1 VTSLL
6 ELNGLSKRF
15 GGVVA
20 VDHLNLT
27 IATAEL
33 LCVIG
38 PNGCGKTTLF
48 NLISGEIA
56 SDEGRVVFSG
66 KNLCGLKPFEVAR
79 RGIVRKFQVPSV
91 FDDMSVGENLTI
103 SCHIQGMTA
112 KQIKTGI
119 DQKLMEVGLAR
130 SRDEMA
136 GNLSHGQKQWLE
148 IAMVLATSPALLL
161 LDEPTAGMTRAET
174 AKTVELIKS
183 IHQRRQMAMI
193 VIEHD
198 MKFVEALGSRVA
210 AMMAGQII
218 TTGAY
223 EKVANDPRVKEAY
236 LGASAT

>member
-1 VTSLL
+1 MTCLL

-20 VDHLNLT
+20 VDQLNLT
-27 IATAEL
+27 IAPAEL

-48 NLISGEIA
+48 NLVSGEIA
-56 SDEGRVVFSG
+56 ADEGSVVFDG
-66 KNLCGLKPFEVAR
+66 QNLCGLEPFAVAR

-91 FDDMSVGENLTI
+91 FDDMRVGENLAVA
-103 SCHIQGMTA
+103 CHAQGMKA
-112 KQIKTGI
+112 ARIKSGI
-119 DQKLMEVGLAR
+119 DKKLQEVGLSGHR
-130 SRDEMA
+130 GELA

-148 IAMVLATSPALLL
+148 IAMVLATNPALLL

-174 AKTVELIKS
+174 AKTVELIKA
-183 IHQRRQMAMI
+183 IHHHRQMAMI
-193 VIEHD
+193 DIEHD
-198 MKFVEALGSRVA
+198 MKFVEALDARVA

-218 TTGAY
+218 TSGPY

-236 LGASAT
+236 LGVSAA